1 MKVLVKILTLLLV
14 IILALSI
21 LANFKLWEKLNIP
34 PVIEETT
41 EIESSTKEFHLENI
55 GELATQAGYF
65 TTVQKIEDYK
75 ELFGK
80 QVPFTQSQYI
90 YSYDGIVK
98 AGIDFGKIEI
108 TVDDDSHSIVIKM
121 PEPTILDVD
130 VDEKSFEIYD
140 EKNSVFTPLKLDA
153 INDSRIQLEET
164 VKEKAINNG
173 ILDSARTN
181 AEVLLSGFMSAYY
194 DLNEYTVKFE

>member
-65 TTVQKIEDYK
+65 TSVQKIEDSK

-130 VDEKSFEIYD
+130 VDE
-140 EKNSVFTPLKLDA
+140 
-153 INDSRIQLEET
+153 
-164 VKEKAINNG
+164 
-173 ILDSARTN
+173 
-181 AEVLLSGFMSAYY
+181 
-194 DLNEYTVKFE
+194 